1 MTGPPPPRSLTAPS
15 AVLHGPTSPHI
26 LLVFA
31 GKGSKRTQTESF
43 SPPVFL
49 GDICLDPVRI
59 DNLRL
64 FIVFPIQALTAAV
77 TKALVLP
84 IQGNSTPWTD
94 GVASVMP
101 KHAYLGH
108 GRRLTKGQFQ
118 KKLLFLSQPSSPHS
132 WISSRNN
139 SARSVELEISNSSEN
154 SAIDFPLCRL
164 IARIISAIFCWIPM
178 LMTSFDKI
186 IQKSI
191 EGMNTCLL
199 EIHTILSL
207 YHRHSLYNSTQ
218 MSRFPHKSYR
228 KRPPH
233 PLRPYRPHL
242 PLCAYTASFGQQK
255 RDMPKHIPLPPSA
268 RRRAQLLQRHP
279 QQQQRPGCGQGGQF
293 LPLPVQ
299 NQGKLLPLHHLAS
312 HGDHLSL
319 ERRPQGIPLPT

>member
-1 MTGPPPPRSLTAPS
+1 MLFFCFFRRDKIQQFPIRDRPPPPRSLTAPS

-26 LLVFA
+26 LLVSA

-139 SARSVELEISNSSEN
+139 SA
-154 SAIDFPLCRL
+154 
-164 IARIISAIFCWIPM
+164 
-178 LMTSFDKI
+178 K
-186 IQKSI
+186 
-191 EGMNTCLL
+191 
-199 EIHTILSL
+199 
-207 YHRHSLYNSTQ
+207 
-218 MSRFPHKSYR
+218 
-228 KRPPH
+228 
-233 PLRPYRPHL
+233 
-242 PLCAYTASFGQQK
+242 
-255 RDMPKHIPLPPSA
+255 
-268 RRRAQLLQRHP
+268 RRR
-279 QQQQRPGCGQGGQF
+279 
-293 LPLPVQ
+293 
-299 NQGKLLPLHHLAS
+299 
-312 HGDHLSL
+312 LSWG
-319 ERRPQGIPLPT
+319 RIATSRTVSNNSKRI